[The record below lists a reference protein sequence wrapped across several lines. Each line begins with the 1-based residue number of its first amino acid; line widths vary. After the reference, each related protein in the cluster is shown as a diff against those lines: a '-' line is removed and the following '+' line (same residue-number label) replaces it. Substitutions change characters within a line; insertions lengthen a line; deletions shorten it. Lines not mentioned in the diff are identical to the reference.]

1 MTNSLLQIKRSGTSS
16 AVPAS
21 LAFGELAIN
30 YSDGVIFYKH
40 ANGTIAS
47 LSSGGGNNFGTVDAD
62 GTLLVSDTT
71 GDVLTILG
79 SQDVLVVGD
88 AATDTLRIFANNV
101 SQSFD
106 KANAALANTNNATF
120 GGNLIISGALLVTV
134 ANTAPLDIPGEVAE
148 FVNSANGYVQVHL
161 RNANTLV
168 RASADYVITG
178 DTGSDTLDFLDLGLN
193 NSTYSDPNWTIN
205 GPRDGY
211 LYMSHG
217 NLAIGTANVSRSLVF
232 FTGGLLAANERAR
245 FDPTGNLLIGRVDS
259 TIGQSVKLDIAGAIN
274 ASAVLVN
281 GTAVGGATTTLDT
294 VDATRYLV
302 FDDATTGS
310 FTLANTS
317 TSLTY
322 NPSTGTLSATIFNST
337 SDIKKK
343 KNIVQI
349 KSALDITES
358 LRGVRFKWKDNG
370 NPSMGVIAQ
379 EVEKVLPELVDDNK
393 SVNYNGIIGVLI
405 EAIKELKLE
414 INELKTKY
422 EKERE

>member
-47 LSSGGGNNFGTVDAD
+47 LSSGGENNFGTVDAD

-148 FVNSANGYVQVHL
+148 FVNSNGYVQVHL

-178 DTGSDTLDFLDLGLN
+178 DTGSDTLDFLNLGLN

-245 FDPTGNLLIGRVDS
+245 FDATGNLLIGRVDS
-259 TIGQSVKLDIAGAIN
+259 
-274 ASAVLVN
+274 
-281 GTAVGGATTTLDT
+281 
-294 VDATRYLV
+294 
-302 FDDATTGS
+302 
-310 FTLANTS
+310 
-317 TSLTY
+317 SLL
-322 NPSTGTLSATIFNST
+322 NWI
-337 SDIKKK
+337 
-343 KNIVQI
+343 
-349 KSALDITES
+349 
-358 LRGVRFKWKDNG
+358 
-370 NPSMGVIAQ
+370 
-379 EVEKVLPELVDDNK
+379 
-393 SVNYNGIIGVLI
+393 
-405 EAIKELKLE
+405 
-414 INELKTKY
+414 
-422 EKERE
+422 

>member
-1 MTNSLLQIKRSGTSS
+1 M
-16 AVPAS
+16 
-21 LAFGELAIN
+21 
-30 YSDGVIFYKH
+30 
-40 ANGTIAS
+40 
-47 LSSGGGNNFGTVDAD
+47 
-62 GTLLVSDTT
+62 
-71 GDVLTILG
+71 
-79 SQDVLVVGD
+79 
-88 AATDTLRIFANNV
+88 
-101 SQSFD
+101 
-106 KANAALANTNNATF
+106 
-120 GGNLIISGALLVTV
+120 
-134 ANTAPLDIPGEVAE
+134 
-148 FVNSANGYVQVHL
+148 
-161 RNANTLV
+161 
-168 RASADYVITG
+168 
-178 DTGSDTLDFLDLGLN
+178 
-193 NSTYSDPNWTIN
+193 
-205 GPRDGY
+205 
-211 LYMSHG
+211 
-217 NLAIGTANVSRSLVF
+217 
-232 FTGGLLAANERAR
+232 
-245 FDPTGNLLIGRVDS
+245 
-259 TIGQSVKLDIAGAIN
+259 DIAGAIN

-294 VDATRYLV
+294 VNATRYLV
-302 FDDATTGS
+302 FDDATSGS

-422 EKERE
+422 EKEQE